1 MKVAFSELLKM
12 LQLALTIPVTSASCE
27 CSFSS
32 LKRIKT
38 YLRSRMGNERLSNI
52 AVLAIEREATNV
64 INLESC

>member
-1 MKVAFSELLKM
+1 MKVAFGELLKM
-12 LQLALTIPVTSASCE
+12 LQLTLTIPVTSASCE
-27 CSFSS
+27 RSFSA

-38 YLRSRMGNERLSNI
+38 YLHSRMGNERLSNL